1 MTSKVYKTARGTPVD
16 MGQLRLQN
24 EHVRA
29 VGNMGVNARGDRID
43 AQGNVIDSANEQLKR
58 RIQRQTNVS
67 DGPVNSSQAAMS
79 AAAAAADVAAL
90 EEDADGPL
98 DEPLVATVTETV
110 AIKEEP
116 AGGLAGALARS
127 KKSETKKS

>member
-1 MTSKVYKTARGTPVD
+1 MTSKVYKTAKGIPVD

-67 DGPVNSSQAAMS
+67 DGPVSTSQAAM
-79 AAAAAADVAAL
+79 AAAAAAEAAAL
-90 EEDADGPL
+90 EEDANGPL

-116 AGGLAGALARS
+116 AGGLAGALARY
-127 KKSETKKS
+127 KKTETKKS